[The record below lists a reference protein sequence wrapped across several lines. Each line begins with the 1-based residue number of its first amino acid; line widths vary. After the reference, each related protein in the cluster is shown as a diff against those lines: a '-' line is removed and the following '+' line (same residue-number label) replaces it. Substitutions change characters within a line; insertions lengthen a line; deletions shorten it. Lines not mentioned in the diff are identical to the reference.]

1 MGFRKCFVLAIKS
14 IFASKMRAFLTMLGV
29 IIGVAAVI
37 ILVSLM
43 DGLTN
48 EVTNAFE
55 SLGTNNI
62 VVSVTERSNK
72 QVKVKEMEEFVESTD
87 LISMYSP
94 TVTVMSRVKNDTDYI
109 ETSVTG
115 INEYYKDINDYTM
128 ESGRFI
134 NFIDVEK
141 LQKVCVVGTYIKYKL
156 FEGNECLGQAIRI
169 NGDKYTI
176 IGVIEEMGDSS
187 QTSSDNCIYIPYTL
201 AVKIN
206 QNAYVGSYTLYN
218 ADDEKRDEAVN
229 QINKFLMRKIGDEDY
244 FSVTSMAEVL
254 ESLTKITNSMR
265 NMLVAIAGI
274 SLLVG
279 GIGIMNI
286 MLVSVTERTRE
297 IGIRKSLGAK
307 QRDIMSQFVIEAG
320 TVSSIGGI
328 IGIIIGGLIATGVGK
343 LLDFT
348 VYPSL
353 GAVILAFSVS
363 VGIGLLFGY
372 LPAKKAARLNPIDA
386 LRYD

>member
-1 MGFRKCFVLAIKS
+1 MGFRKCFVLAVRS

-48 EVTNAFE
+48 EVTKTFE

-62 VVSVTERSNK
+62 MVSITDRTNK
-72 QVKVKEMEEFVESTD
+72 TVKVKEMEEFVEGTD
-87 LISMYSP
+87 LVSMFSP
-94 TVTVMSRVKNDTDYI
+94 NVTVMARVKNETDYF

-115 INEYYKDINDYTM
+115 VNEYYKEISDFTM
-128 ESGRFI
+128 EQGRFI
-134 NFIDVEK
+134 NFVDVDK
-141 LQKVCVVGTYIKYKL
+141 LQKVCVVGTYIQKKL
-156 FEGNECLGQAIRI
+156 FDGSDCLGRKIRI

-176 IGVIEEMGDSS
+176 VGVIEEMGDST
-187 QTSSDNCIYIPYTL
+187 QTSSDNCVYIPYTDAL
-201 AVKIN
+201 KIN
-206 QNAYVGSYTLYN
+206 QNASVGNYTLYI
-218 ADDEKRDEAVN
+218 ADDEKREETINA
-229 QINKFLMRKIGDEDY
+229 INKFLLLKIGDEDY
-244 FSVTSMAEVL
+244 FSVTSMAEIL
-254 ESLTKITNSMR
+254 DSLTTITDSMR
-265 NMLVAIAGI
+265 NMLAAIAGI

-328 IGIIIGGLIATGVGK
+328 IGIIIGSLIAIGTGK
-343 LLDFT
+343 LLNLT
-348 VYPSL
+348 VFPSA
-353 GAVILAFSVS
+353 GAVTLAFSVS
-363 VGIGLLFGY
+363 VGIGLIFGY